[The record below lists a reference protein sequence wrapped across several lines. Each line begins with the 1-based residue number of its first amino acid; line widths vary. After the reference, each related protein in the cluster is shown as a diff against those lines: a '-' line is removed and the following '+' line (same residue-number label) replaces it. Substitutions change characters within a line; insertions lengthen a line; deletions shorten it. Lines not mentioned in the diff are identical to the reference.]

1 MPHGLDPLN
10 RRPCKRTGVDDQH
23 GQSCPKPS
31 ARISSASAASS
42 TISRRTKRY
51 EPELPLLGLRL
62 GRQSRCQLGDD
73 GIQAHSAMICFA
85 RKRAS
90 TSSDRSSVTGISPS

>member
-1 MPHGLDPLN
+1 LPEALSEDLVSVRG
-10 RRPCKRTGVDDQH
+10 
-23 GQSCPKPS
+23 
-31 ARISSASAASS
+31 AS

-73 GIQAHSAMICFA
+73 GIQAHSATICFA
-85 RKRAS
+85 LQACEHF
-90 TSSDRSSVTGISPS
+90 V